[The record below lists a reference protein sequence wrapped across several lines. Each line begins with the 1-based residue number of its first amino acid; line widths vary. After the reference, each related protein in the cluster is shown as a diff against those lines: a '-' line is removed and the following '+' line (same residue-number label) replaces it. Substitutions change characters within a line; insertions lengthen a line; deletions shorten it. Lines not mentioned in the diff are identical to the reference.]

1 MAALLSLFITTY
13 DVGSDVSKTVT
24 AYDNDRAGQVRE
36 IEYYADA
43 KDIGKKAVQLES
55 DDSE

>member
-1 MAALLSLFITTY
+1 MEALLALVIMTH
-13 DVGSDVSKTVT
+13 DVGSDISKTVK
-24 AYDNDRAGQVRE
+24 AYDQDRATQVRE

-55 DDSE
+55 EDSE